1 HIGISSDAGFRL
13 TPERTQGVTDI
24 ATAFFPKKLAGI
36 QAAFRLSDA
45 AWQVAMRVE
54 RLPQSIQADVFHLFS
69 IAEGVGYGSSTIN
82 YLISGAPVSVFNVEL
97 SSEYGNVEF
106 TGKDIRNWQKTATGY
121 TVQLHTPVS
130 GAYTLLATYERPFKA
145 QGDTLTFT
153 GARPVD
159 AQSEQGHT
167 VIVSTYQFQVNPVN
181 VSPGLLPLETAEV
194 PAEYRL
200 VFDAP
205 ILAAYRYTSRPFNL
219 QLGLTPL
226 AQGETLSIVVDRA
239 VLNTRISKDGEVLT
253 DVRYFLKNRGNPYL
267 RLGLPAGTVLWS
279 ITVNGSTV
287 VPVKDGTA
295 NLIPLPQRTDPNA
308 IQVLDLKLA
317 TRSTTPRRVTVAAP
331 GVDAPILLTDW
342 EFDPDAGQRL

>member
-1 HIGISSDAGFRL
+1 
-13 TPERTQGVTDI
+13 
-24 ATAFFPKKLAGI
+24 
-36 QAAFRLSDA
+36 
-45 AWQVAMRVE
+45 
-54 RLPQSIQADVFHLFS
+54 FS
-69 IAEGVGYGSSTIN
+69 IGVGIAYGSSTMN
-82 YLISGAPVSVFNVEL
+82 FFISGAPVSSFVVAL
-97 SSEYGNVEF
+97 SEEYFNVEF
-106 TGKDIRNWQKTATGY
+106 TGKDLRSNWQKTTNGY
-121 TVQLHTPVS
+121 LVTLNTPVS

-342 EFDPDAGQRL
+342 KFDPDTGQRLVFRQGSLAPEGTTDASGFSEPRRNTSRCPASGSNFQS